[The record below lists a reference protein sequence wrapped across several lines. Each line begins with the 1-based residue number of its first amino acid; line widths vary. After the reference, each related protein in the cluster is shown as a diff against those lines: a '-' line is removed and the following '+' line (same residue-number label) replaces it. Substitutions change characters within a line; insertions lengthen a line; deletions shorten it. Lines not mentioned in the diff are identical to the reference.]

1 MECGGLEDMH
11 IMVDVSEEI
20 GHLSCVGIFL
30 ALLGRQG
37 LNSGQHAFEANTFIC

>member
-1 MECGGLEDMH
+1 MH
-11 IMVDVSEEI
+11 TMADVSEET

-37 LNSGQHAFEANTFIC
+37 LNSGPHTFEANTFIC